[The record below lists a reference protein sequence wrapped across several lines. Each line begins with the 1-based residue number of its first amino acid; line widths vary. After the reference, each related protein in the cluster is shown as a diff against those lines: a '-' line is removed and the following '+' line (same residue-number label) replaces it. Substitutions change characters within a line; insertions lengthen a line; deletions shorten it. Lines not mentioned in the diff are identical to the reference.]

1 MLLLSVFEGVASSLH
16 WEGAPLWRFAAT
28 PRDVERYYY
37 DVGHLLEEV
46 RSESGSEMIRDE
58 DLAEWREDHES

>member
-1 MLLLSVFEGVASSLH
+1 MSLYGLKVLLLSVFEGVASSLH

-46 RSESGSEMIRDE
+46 R
-58 DLAEWREDHES
+58 